1 MPTRRSIVINGDL
14 GSGKSTVSKLLAER
28 LSIKRI
34 SVGDLYRDMAAQR
47 GMTALQLNL
56 HAELDD
62 KIDTYVDELQSGIAA
77 SGEQL
82 IVDSRLAWFFF
93 KDALK
98 VHLITEPMVAA
109 RRVLSRPGDEVESYA
124 SVEEAIDRL
133 ASRSESERARFVTR
147 YGADKT
153 RLRNYDLVCDST
165 GATPNQIVEQIV
177 QVFQRHTTAGPVLL
191 LDPTRIYPTAE
202 IAAVGGMWDSDL
214 VEAVKADP
222 AALETISVGY
232 AHPNFFVID
241 GHRRLSA
248 AIQNGLRL
256 VPATLAA
263 EANEEVAGGLSAL
276 QFLEHEVTA
285 ARIDDWAEAHQLTLP
300 APHRTRVAPL

>member
-93 KDALK
+93 KEALK
-98 VHLITEPMVAA
+98 VHLITEPVVAA

-133 ASRSESERARFVTR
+133 ASRSESERARFVSR

-165 GATPNQIVEQIV
+165 GATPDQIVEQIV
-177 QVFQRHTTAGPVLL
+177 RVFGQPRTGEPVLL
-191 LDPTRIYPTAE
+191 LDPTRIYPTTDITVLSGAW
-202 IAAVGGMWDSDL
+202 GSDL
-214 VEAVKADP
+214 VDAVKADP

-232 AHPNFFVID
+232 AHPNFFVVD

-248 AIQNGLRL
+248 AIQSGVRL
-256 VPATLAA
+256 VPAKLVA
-263 EANEEVAGGLSAL
+263 EANEEVAGGVTAL
-276 QFLEHEVTA
+276 QFLENEVTP
-285 ARIDDWAEAHQLTLP
+285 ARIEDWAEAHELSLP
-300 APHRTRVAPL
+300 APHRTRVVPL

>member
-34 SVGDLYRDMAAQR
+34 SVGDLYREMAAQR

-98 VHLITEPMVAA
+98 IHMITEPMVAA

-124 SVEEAIDRL
+124 SVEEAIERL
-133 ASRSESERARFVTR
+133 ASRSESERLRFVTR

-153 RLRNYDLVCDST
+153 RLRNYDLICDST
-165 GATPNQIVEQIV
+165 GATPDQIVEAIV
-177 QVFQRHTTAGPVLL
+177 EVFHRPQTADPVLF

-202 IAAVGGMWDSDL
+202 ITAVGGMWGSDL
-214 VEAVKADP
+214 VESVKADP
-222 AALETISVGY
+222 GSLETISVGY

-256 VPATLAA
+256 VPARLAA
-263 EANEEVAGGLSAL
+263 EANEEVAAGVTAL
-276 QFLEHEVTA
+276 QYIESEVTP
-285 ARIDDWAEAHQLTLP
+285 ARIDDWAEAHEISLP
-300 APHRTRVAPL
+300 APHRTRVVPL

>member
-34 SVGDLYRDMAAQR
+34 SVGDLYREMAAQR

-98 VHLITEPMVAA
+98 VHLITEPTVAA

-124 SVEEAIDRL
+124 SVDEAIERL
-133 ASRSESERARFVTR
+133 ASRSESERARFVSR

-153 RLRNYDLVCDST
+153 RLRNYDLICDTT
-165 GATPNQIVEQIV
+165 GATPEQVVDCIIEIFGV
-177 QVFQRHTTAGPVLL
+177 PADSVPALY
-191 LDPTRIYPTAE
+191 LDPTRVYPTENMTDLADGE
-202 IAAVGGMWDSDL
+202 ASD
-214 VEAVKADP
+214 DP
-222 AALETISVGY
+222 ITVGY

-248 AIQNGLRL
+248 AIHDGQRL
-256 VPATLAA
+256 IPASLFA
-263 EANEEVAGGLSAL
+263 EAGE
-276 QFLEHEVTA
+276 EVTA
-285 ARIDDWAEAHQLTLP
+285 GQSAMRYLEAEVTGDRIAEWAQAHRLSLP
-300 APHRTRVAPL
+300 APQRSSVAPL

>member
-14 GSGKSTVSKLLAER
+14 GSGKSTVSKLLAAR
-28 LSIKRI
+28 LAIKRI
-34 SVGDLYRDMAAQR
+34 SVGDLYRDMAAER

-93 KDALK
+93 HDALK
-98 VHLITEPMVAA
+98 VHLITEPMIAA

-133 ASRSESERARFVTR
+133 ASRSESERARFVSR

-153 RLRNYDLVCDST
+153 RLRNYDLVCDTT
-165 GATPNQIVEQIV
+165 GASPEQVVEQIV
-177 QVFQRHTTAGPVLL
+177 QVFTRPTTSEPILF

-214 VEAVKADP
+214 VDAVKADP
-222 AALETISVGY
+222 TALETISVGY
-232 AHPNFFVID
+232 AHPNFFVVD

-248 AIQNGLRL
+248 AIQNGVRL

-263 EANEEVAGGLSAL
+263 EANEEVGGGMSAL
-276 QFLEHEVTA
+276 QFLESEVTP
-285 ARIDDWAEAHQLTLP
+285 ARIGDWAEAHELSLQ
-300 APHRTRVAPL
+300 APQRTRVVPL